1 MNASDTS
8 HEAEAQINDQIP
20 TDQPASDQAS
30 SNSGDQA
37 SNSRPYN
44 NNSSS
49 SWQPQPPRFGNG
61 NSAPLYRPY
70 NGRMIFGVCAGIAQY
85 LNVDVN
91 VVRILFAVLTLV
103 TGGAG
108 IGVYIAGWL
117 LLPEEG
123 ADQSIASEFI
133 GSLQGR
139 SR

>member
-20 TDQPASDQAS
+20 SDDQSTTGSSQ
-30 SNSGDQA
+30 SNSSQ
-37 SNSRPYN
+37 SNSSQPGSGQPYTD
-44 NNSSS
+44 
-49 SWQPQPPRFGNG
+49 WQPPFMRQSSGSPIQR
-61 NSAPLYRPY
+61 PLD
-70 NGRMIFGVCAGIAQY
+70 GRMAFGVCAGIAQY

-91 VVRILFAVLTLV
+91 VVRILFAVLTV
-103 TGGAG
+103 IGGAG
-108 IGVYIAGWL
+108 IPVYIAGWL

-123 ADQSIASEFI
+123 AEQSIASEFI